1 MALWIPITLVAAFLQ
16 NIRSGLQRHLKAR
29 MGTTGATFVR
39 FGFGAPFVLAL
50 LAVLHFGLA
59 VPMPVFSAR
68 FFLWAAVGGL
78 SQIAATFLLVHL
90 FSLRNFAAGTAYSR
104 TEPVMAALFGYVLLG
119 EPVAGA
125 TLAAIAICSLG
136 VMCLSVARSDTGIG
150 GMVATLGQRSTGI
163 GLTSGVLFGLSAVSY
178 RAASQA
184 LAGPTVLMQGTVT
197 LAVVITGQALLML
210 GLMALRDPGELRRVA
225 QAWRPAL
232 LVGLAGASASLGWF
246 TAMTLQPAGTVKAL
260 AQVEMLFTLTTSA
273 LIFREQ
279 INRRELMGCGL
290 VVAGLLVLVLWR

>member
-16 NIRSGLQRHLKAR
+16 NIRSGLQRHLTAR

-39 FGFGAPFVLAL
+39 FGFGAPFVLLL
-50 LAVLHFGLA
+50 LAVLHFGVA
-59 VPMPVFSAR
+59 VPMPVFSLR

-78 SQIAATFLLVHL
+78 SQIAATFLLVQL

-104 TEPVMAALFGYVLLG
+104 TEPVMAALFGFVLLG
-119 EPVAGA
+119 EPVGGA
-125 TLAAIAICSLG
+125 TMAAIAVCSLG
-136 VMCLSVARSDTGIG
+136 VMLLSVARSATGLG
-150 GMVATLGQRSTGI
+150 GMLAALGQRSAGI
-163 GLTSGVLFGLSAVSY
+163 GLTSGLLFGLSAVSY
-178 RAASQA
+178 RAASKA
-184 LAGPTVLMQGTVT
+184 LAGPTVLMQGAVT
-197 LAVVITGQALLML
+197 LAVVIVGQALLML
-210 GLMALRDPGELRRVA
+210 GWMALRDPGELRRVA

-246 TAMTLQPAGTVKAL
+246 TAMTLQSAGTVKAL
-260 AQVEMLFTLTTSA
+260 AQVEMLFTLATSA

-279 INRRELMGCGL
+279 INRRELAGCGL